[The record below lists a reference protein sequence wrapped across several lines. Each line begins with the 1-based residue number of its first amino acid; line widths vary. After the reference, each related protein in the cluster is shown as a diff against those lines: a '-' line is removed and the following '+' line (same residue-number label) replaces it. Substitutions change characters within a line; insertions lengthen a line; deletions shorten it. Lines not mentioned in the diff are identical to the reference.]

1 MRSSRWGPKPTG
13 LVSLQE
19 EEETSGMWVREK
31 RPCED
36 TAKRLPSAS
45 QGERL
50 QENLTLPT
58 PWTWASGLP
67 NYEEINFHC
76 LVTQSVMF
84 SYDSPGKQIP
94 KEYARC
100 LYSLFIKSSHPGE
113 CWNHPLLAVHLKTF
127 LEILWIGFLRHSL
140 LKLSYVNLKWN
151 NLYF

>member
-1 MRSSRWGPKPTG
+1 MRSSRWGPKPIG

-113 CWNHPLLAVHLKTF
+113 CWNHPLLACESHLKKF

-140 LKLSYVNLKWN
+140 LKLSYVNLK
-151 NLYF
+151 